1 MLFGLLTFEFENI
14 KQHESE
20 LLAFSKEA
28 ESLWLEKALISAFMW
43 MLRCLCKM
51 YLLVFTTY
59 WWARIDQ
66 LNFICRMFN
75 LKDQVPCVTA
85 HSAFTF
91 MK

>member
-1 MLFGLLTFEFENI
+1 MLFGLLTFENI

-28 ESLWLEKALISAFMW
+28 ESLWLKRPKSLH
-43 MLRCLCKM
+43 LCGCYAVYVKCT
-51 YLLVFTTY
+51 LLVFTTY